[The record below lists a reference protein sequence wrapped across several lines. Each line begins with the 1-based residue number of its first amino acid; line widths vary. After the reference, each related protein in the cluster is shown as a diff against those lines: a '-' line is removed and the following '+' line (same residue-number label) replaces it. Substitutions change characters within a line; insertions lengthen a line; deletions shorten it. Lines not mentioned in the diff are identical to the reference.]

1 MRKWIVCCVL
11 VCSLCLNVVLCC
23 ENGKGRIEGRIKTD
37 TTRVTVV
44 DTVPYTQP
52 AARDSVV
59 VRYVRVKMPVGDD
72 KPYYASVGLT
82 KPGDTILAE
91 NYAQKSAENIPDSV
105 RVDIPIVQK
114 RYSDSTY
121 TAWVSGYDVRLDS
134 IRVYTRREVVTI
146 SKIIKEPPNR
156 FVVSLNVG
164 YGITP
169 QNGLQPYIGIGVG
182 YKLFS
187 FGR

>member
-44 DTVPYTQP
+44 DTVPYVKP
-52 AARDSVV
+52 VARDSMV
-59 VRYVRVKMPVGDD
+59 VRYV
-72 KPYYASVGLT
+72 T
-82 KPGDTILAE
+82 KKLPIVHDTVHPICID
-91 NYAQKSAENIPDSV
+91 SAGVNIP
-105 RVDIPIVQK
+105 IIQK
-114 RYSDSTY
+114 QYCDSTY

-146 SKIIKEPPNR
+146 SRTIKG
-156 FVVSLNVG
+156 G
-164 YGITP
+164 YKRLGVNIGLGVGITP
-169 QNGLQPYIGIGVG
+169 KGVQPYVGVGIG
-182 YKLFS
+182 YRLF
-187 FGR
+187 

>member
-11 VCSLCLNVVLCC
+11 VCSLCLNWLLYC

-44 DTVPYTQP
+44 DTVPYVKP
-52 AARDSVV
+52 VARDSVV
-59 VRYVRVKMPVGDD
+59 VRYV
-72 KPYYASVGLT
+72 T
-82 KPGDTILAE
+82 KKLPIVHDTVHPICID
-91 NYAQKSAENIPDSV
+91 SADVNIP
-105 RVDIPIVQK
+105 ITQK
-114 RYSDSTY
+114 QYCDSTY
-121 TAWVSGYDVRLDS
+121 TAWVSGYEPSLDS
-134 IRVYTRREVVTI
+134 IRVYARREVVTI
-146 SKIIKEPPNR
+146 NKVKKEPPNR
-156 FVVSLNVG
+156 FIVSLNVG

-187 FGR
+187 FGK

>member
-23 ENGKGRIEGRIKTD
+23 ENGKGRIKGRIETD

-44 DTVPYTQP
+44 DTVTYMKPV
-52 AARDSVV
+52 ARDSVV
-59 VRYVRVKMPVGDD
+59 VRYVREKVAADRD
-72 KPYYASVGLT
+72 KPCCASLSLS
-82 KPGDTILAE
+82 KPLSEGVEVKD
-91 NYAQKSAENIPDSV
+91 SAW
-105 RVDIPIVQK
+105 VDVPIVQK
-114 RYSDSTY
+114 RYEDSTY
-121 TAWVSGYDVRLDS
+121 TAWVSGYEAKLDS
-134 IRVYTRREVVTI
+134 IRVYARREVVTI
-146 SKIIKEPPNR
+146 KARDQPKR

-164 YGITP
+164 YGLTP
-169 QNGLQPYIGIGVG
+169 QNGLQPYVGIGVG

>member
-44 DTVPYTQP
+44 DTVPYVKP
-52 AARDSVV
+52 VARDSMV
-59 VRYVRVKMPVGDD
+59 VRYV
-72 KPYYASVGLT
+72 T
-82 KPGDTILAE
+82 KKLPIVHDTVHPICID
-91 NYAQKSAENIPDSV
+91 SAGVNIP
-105 RVDIPIVQK
+105 IIQK
-114 RYSDSTY
+114 QYCDSTY

-146 SKIIKEPPNR
+146 KGGGKG
-156 FVVSLNVG
+156 G
-164 YGITP
+164 YKRLGVNIGLGVGITP
-169 QNGLQPYIGIGVG
+169 KGVQPYVGVGIG
-182 YKLFS
+182 YRLF
-187 FGR
+187 

>member
-23 ENGKGRIEGRIKTD
+23 ENGKGRIKTD

-59 VRYVRVKMPVGDD
+59 VGYV
-72 KPYYASVGLT
+72 T
-82 KPGDTILAE
+82 KKLPIVYDTVHPICID
-91 NYAQKSAENIPDSV
+91 STDVNIP
-105 RVDIPIVQK
+105 ITQK
-114 RYSDSTY
+114 QYCDSTY
-121 TAWVSGYDVRLDS
+121 TAWVSGYEPSLDS
-134 IRVYTRREVVTI
+134 IRVYKKREVVTV

>member
-1 MRKWIVCCVL
+1 M
-11 VCSLCLNVVLCC
+11 
-23 ENGKGRIEGRIKTD
+23 ET
-37 TTRVTVV
+37 
-44 DTVPYTQP
+44 DTVPYVKP
-52 AARDSVV
+52 VARDSVV
-59 VRYVRVKMPVGDD
+59 VRYV
-72 KPYYASVGLT
+72 T
-82 KPGDTILAE
+82 KKLPIVHDTVHPICID
-91 NYAQKSAENIPDSV
+91 SAGVNIPLT
-105 RVDIPIVQK
+105 QK
-114 RYSDSTY
+114 QYCDSTY
-121 TAWVSGYDVRLDS
+121 TAWVSGYEPSLDS
-134 IRVYTRREVVTI
+134 IRVYKKREVVTV